1 MQVETNTIVL
11 RTGWVAISL
20 MILLMLGYILAS

>member
-1 MQVETNTIVL
+1 MQVETNTVVL

-20 MILLMLGYILAS
+20 MILLILGYILVS